1 MNIKEC
7 ITGGFEERRNK
18 KSMEKA
24 TILII
29 ENEEEIRT
37 GIRVF
42 LNNENYHILEANNGP
57 DGLKLL
63 DASVDLVILDTAL
76 PGMSGFLIC
85 EEIRKLSLAPVLF
98 LTAMAQESDKLV
110 GLMAGGDDY
119 VTKPFSY
126 AELLGRIKALLR
138 RYLVY
143 GGKELG
149 GEPEEKWLEVGEFRL
164 SENFNEV
171 YVGGTERELSE
182 IEYRILL
189 QLMRYPRR
197 ILSVQKL
204 YEMVWNEPYVYTCSS
219 TVAVHIGNLRKKVEK
234 DPKNPVHITTVYG
247 KGYRFEA

>member
-1 MNIKEC
+1 
-7 ITGGFEERRNK
+7 
-18 KSMEKA
+18 MEKA
-24 TILII
+24 KILII
-29 ENEEEIRT
+29 EEEEELRDEIR
-37 GIRVF
+37 IF
-42 LNNENYHILEANNGP
+42 LKNENYQILEAANGP

-63 DASVDLVILDTAL
+63 DGSVDLVILDAMMS
-76 PGMSGFLIC
+76 GMSGLLVC
-85 EEIRKLSLAPVLF
+85 EEIRKVSLAPVLF
-98 LTAMAQESDKLV
+98 LTARAQESDKLV

-143 GGKELG
+143 GGKETIE
-149 GEPEEKWLEVGEFRL
+149 EPEEKWLEQGEFRL
-164 SENFNEV
+164 NESFNEV
-171 YVGGTERELSE
+171 YVDGTERELSE

>member
-1 MNIKEC
+1 MHCRRKADS
-7 ITGGFEERRNK
+7 EE
-18 KSMEKA
+18 MEK
-24 TILII
+24 TKILMI
-29 ENEEEIRT
+29 EEDKGIRT
-37 GIRVF
+37 GVRIF
-42 LNNENYHILEANNGP
+42 LNNENYHILEASNGP
-57 DGLKLL
+57 DGLRLL
-63 DASVDLVILDTAL
+63 DPSVDLVILDMMMT
-76 PGMSGFLIC
+76 GMSGLLIC
-85 EEIRKLSLAPVLF
+85 EEIRKVSKVPILF
-98 LTAMAQESDKLV
+98 LTARAEESDKLV

-119 VTKPFSY
+119 MTKPFSY

-143 GGKELG
+143 GGKEAA
-149 GEPEEKWLEVGEFRL
+149 GEPEEKWLEQGVFRL
-164 SENFNEV
+164 NESFNEV
-171 YVGGTERELSE
+171 YVDGAERELSE

-219 TVAVHIGNLRKKVEK
+219 TVAVHIGNLRKKVEE

>member
-1 MNIKEC
+1 MI
-7 ITGGFEERRNK
+7 
-18 KSMEKA
+18 
-24 TILII
+24 
-29 ENEEEIRT
+29 EEEEELRAAVRI
-37 GIRVF
+37 F
-42 LNNENYHILEANNGP
+42 LKNEKYHVVEACSGP
-57 DGLKLL
+57 EGLKLL
-63 DASVDLVILDTAL
+63 DPFVDLVILDMKMT
-76 PGMSGFLIC
+76 GMSGLMIC
-85 EEIRKLSLAPVLF
+85 EEIRKVSTVPILF
-98 LTAMAQESDKLV
+98 LTARAEESDKLV

-119 VTKPFSY
+119 MTKPFSY

-143 GGKELG
+143 GGKEAG
-149 GEPEEKWLEVGEFRL
+149 GESGEKWLEQGDFRL
-164 SENFNEV
+164 NENFNEV
-171 YVGGTERELSE
+171 YIEGTEQDLSE

-247 KGYRFEA
+247 KGYRFEG